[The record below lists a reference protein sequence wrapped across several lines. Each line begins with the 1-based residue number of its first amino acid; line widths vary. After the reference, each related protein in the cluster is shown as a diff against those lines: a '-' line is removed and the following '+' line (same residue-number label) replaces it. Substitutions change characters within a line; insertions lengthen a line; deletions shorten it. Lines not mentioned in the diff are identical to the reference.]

1 MSDPKPLIHGGANEF
16 EAVLLRAGQ
25 SDELPTT
32 SRRRIMTGLGIGGG
46 ILSASTVASGVKAT
60 SAKGFFSALGLGAVG
75 AVAVGA
81 VAVWTGVSAL
91 TPAHPVEAKSPV
103 ANVVAPPPAPPV
115 APAPTADTK
124 VEVPTT
130 PIEVTEPLAAK
141 APARAHDR
149 APETLSLE
157 LSALEQARAALGRRD
172 YGVALRLLDDYAR
185 RFPKRRLDSEATVLR
200 IETLAARGDRAAAV
214 RLGNQ
219 FLATHAN
226 GPYARRV
233 KSLIGE
239 ADSRSTP

>member
-1 MSDPKPLIHGGANEF
+1 MSDPRPLIHGEANEF
-16 EAVLLRAGQ
+16 EAVLLRAGR
-25 SDELPTT
+25 SDELPST
-32 SRRRIMTGLGIGGG
+32 SRRQIMTGLGIGGG

-60 SAKGFFSALGLGAVG
+60 SAKGVFSALGLGAVG

-81 VAVWTGVSAL
+81 VAVWTGVSAVA
-91 TPAHPVEAKSPV
+91 PVHPVETKSPV
-103 ANVVAPPPAPPV
+103 VNVVAPAPSPRV
-115 APAPTADTK
+115 APAPVDTQ
-124 VEVPTT
+124 VEVPTA
-130 PIEVTEPLAAK
+130 PIGVTEPLAAK
-141 APARAHDR
+141 APVRAHDR
-149 APETLSLE
+149 TPETLSLE

-172 YGVALRLLDDYAR
+172 YGAALRLLDDYAR

-239 ADSRSTP
+239 SDSRSTP